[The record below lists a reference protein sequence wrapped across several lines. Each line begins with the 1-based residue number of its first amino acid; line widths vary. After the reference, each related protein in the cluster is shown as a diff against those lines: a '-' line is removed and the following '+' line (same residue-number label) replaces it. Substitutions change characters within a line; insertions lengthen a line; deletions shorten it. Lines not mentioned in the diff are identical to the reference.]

1 MEFLS
6 YYFSIALTIL
16 SKQTSLISWF
26 HFRRSYFGL
35 DEGWVLIAD
44 AMMRFESFSKSDFGT
59 ASETSAIQKINSPH
73 ETEKVSEPFFEGQ
86 YSSARCQYCVGSA
99 FV

>member
-1 MEFLS
+1 MCCC
-6 YYFSIALTIL
+6 YLTTSVIL

-44 AMMRFESFSKSDFGT
+44 AMLRFESFSKSDFGT
-59 ASETSAIQKINSPH
+59 APETSAIQKINSPH
-73 ETEKVSEPFFEGQ
+73 ETEKVSESFFEGRYFLQ
-86 YSSARCQYCVGSA
+86 QDANIA
-99 FV
+99 